1 MENAKGVKTTGIKDY
16 YNDKTPLSTEPYRQA
31 VGSLLYVAIVSRPD
45 LFFSVNMLARAVA
58 SPTIG
63 DWKMVKHLIRY
74 LISTKHYSLF
84 YKKGED
90 INIEAWSDSDYG
102 NCIKTRRS
110 TTGYILFIN
119 GTPYIW
125 KTTLQTTVALSVME
139 AEIMAIA
146 AALKEILWSTYIMK
160 ETIDYNKR
168 IQLNVDNQAAISVCH
183 DPTHHERSKH
193 IDIRYF
199 RIKAELKDERLTLVY
214 VKSEENCADPLT

>member
-1 MENAKGVKTTGIKDY
+1 MENAKGAKTTGIKDY
-16 YNDKTPLSTEPYRQA
+16 YNDKTPFTTEPYRQA
-31 VGSLLYVAIVSRPD
+31 VGSLLYVAIVSRPE

-74 LISTKHYSLF
+74 LITTKHYSMF

-90 INIEAWSDSDYG
+90 INIEAWSDSDYD
-102 NCIKTRRS
+102 NCTKTRRS
-110 TTGYILFIN
+110 TTCYIPFVN

-146 AALKEILWSTYIMK
+146 AALTKEILWSTYIMQ
-160 ETIDYNKR
+160 ETLDYNL
-168 IQLNVDNQAAISVCH
+168 INVDNN
-183 DPTHHERSKH
+183 PTRHERSKH

-199 RIKAELKDERLTLVY
+199 GIKAELKDNRLTLVY
-214 VKSEENCADPLT
+214 VKSEENCADPLTKYLG

>member
-1 MENAKGVKTTGIKDY
+1 MQNAKGVKTTGIKDY
-16 YNDKTPLSTEPYRQA
+16 YNDKTPLTTEPYRQA

-63 DWKMVKHLIRY
+63 DWKM
-74 LISTKHYSLF
+74 
-84 YKKGED
+84 GED

-102 NCIKTRRS
+102 NCTKTRRS

-139 AEIMAIA
+139 AAEIMAIA
-146 AALKEILWSTYIMK
+146 AALKEILWSTYIMQ
-160 ETIDYNKR
+160 ETVDYNKR

-199 RIKAELKDERLTLVY
+199 RIKAELKDKRLTLVY
-214 VKSEENCADPLT
+214 VKSEENCADPLTKYLG